1 MYSTSDG
8 KEIFSNQIKRVGD
21 RWELGVPQS
30 ASRSQGGNVDGSRI
44 RKDANGADTYDMNDP
59 DGKTELVE
67 EGVYNSTYTYN
78 IWGEDNLGQI
88 KDNSG
93 SLSRYYYLEDHLGNI
108 RMVLNQ
114 SGGVDSYN
122 DYYPFGAQMP
132 GRNLS
137 GSADGR
143 YKLRHP

>member
-1 MYSTSDG
+1 
-8 KEIFSNQIKRVGD
+8 
-21 RWELGVPQS
+21 
-30 ASRSQGGNVDGSRI
+30 
-44 RKDANGADTYDMNDP
+44 MNDP